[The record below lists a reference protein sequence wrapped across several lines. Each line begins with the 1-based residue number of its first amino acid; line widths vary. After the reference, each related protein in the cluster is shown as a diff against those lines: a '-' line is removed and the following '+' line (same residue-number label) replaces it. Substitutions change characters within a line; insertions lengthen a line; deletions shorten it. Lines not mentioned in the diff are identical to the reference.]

1 MQNPI
6 WASNPL
12 ESPFLGPPF
21 LDHPCSK
28 LVIQSTRRLTRRRRK
43 GGERGRE
50 WAVRA
55 MRCSSK
61 NTSFSSRDD
70 NGALRAFKLSEST
83 FLASLMPKKGIVAD
97 RFVEAHSNLGSGD
110 IDTSTVVKADS
121 DGCLGGAS
129 GLCLKALT
137 CTWHVGY
144 KVVYKLCTDTLTS
157 RLKILFIV
165 SPAPDP
171 GDGTCTWKQPFMLF
185 VIGISLV

>member
-28 LVIQSTRRLTRRRRK
+28 LVIQSTRRLTRRRRRK
-43 GGERGRE
+43 EGERGRE
-50 WAVRA
+50 WVVRA
-55 MRCSSK
+55 MPCSSK
-61 NTSFSSRDD
+61 NSSSSSRDD

-83 FLASLMPKKGIVAD
+83 FLASLMPRKGIVAD
-97 RFVEAHSNLGSGD
+97 RFLEAHSNLGSGD

-129 GLCLKALT
+129 GSSLVVNSSWKNT
-137 CTWHVGY
+137 SGEWHVGY
-144 KVVYKLCTDTLTS
+144 KVIYKLCTDTLTS
-157 RLKILFIV
+157 RLKKEKV
-165 SPAPDP
+165 EQKA
-171 GDGTCTWKQPFMLF
+171 
-185 VIGISLV
+185 